1 MKTSGS
7 INVFFI
13 KSISVRFGGC
23 ALKLRLVVVACLLAL
38 LAPAPGVSEPLSL
51 STKSRTTLFE
61 SQLQFL
67 DDRALAQRSISV
79 RLQPPRAIVP
89 GTPEAIA
96 LAGGY
101 AGPFLDLARAAAMKN
116 GVPEHLYLRLVLQES
131 GWNASA
137 VSAKGAIGLAQ
148 LMPATARKLGVN
160 ALDPADNL
168 DGGARYLRQMFDR
181 FGSWRLALAAYN
193 AGPEA
198 VQKYRGV
205 PPFSET
211 NQYLTAILGG

>member
-1 MKTSGS
+1 M
-7 INVFFI
+7 
-13 KSISVRFGGC
+13 
-23 ALKLRLVVVACLLAL
+23 RLVVVVILMVLIV
-38 LAPAPGVSEPLSL
+38 PAPGNSEPLNL
-51 STKSRTTLFE
+51 STKSRGALLDA
-61 SQLQFL
+61 QLQVL
-67 DDRALAQRSISV
+67 DNRALAQHSISV
-79 RLQPPRAIVP
+79 RLEPPKAIVP

-101 AGPFLDLARAAAMKN
+101 TGPYLDAARAAALRN
-116 GVPEHLYLRLVLQES
+116 GVPEHLYLRLVLHES
-131 GWNASA
+131 GWNVGA

-148 LMPATARKLGVN
+148 LMPATARKLRVD
-160 ALDPADNL
+160 ARDPLENL

-181 FGSWRLALAAYN
+181 FGSWQLAFAGYN

-211 NQYLTAILGG
+211 KRYLRAIFGG